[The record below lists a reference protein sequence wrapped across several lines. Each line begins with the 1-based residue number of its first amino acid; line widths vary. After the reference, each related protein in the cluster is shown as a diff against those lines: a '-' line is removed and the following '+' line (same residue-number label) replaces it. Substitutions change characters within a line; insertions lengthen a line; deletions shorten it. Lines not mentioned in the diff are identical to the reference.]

1 VNLVRSPFACG
12 IVFGTISLVMTDRL
26 PQSATAYAGT
36 ADRGGLFKRKQHID
50 IPVFICYDIDWR
62 KVALSVSLRRTTI
75 FLTEDQ
81 LEKLRQL
88 AFIRRTSMSQ
98 LIREAA
104 MEVIEDEEDIR
115 EGLRAL
121 ANAEGTVAWKDYQR
135 RRKERKRQS

>member
-1 VNLVRSPFACG
+1 M
-12 IVFGTISLVMTDRL
+12 GTSL
-26 PQSATAYAGT
+26 
-36 ADRGGLFKRKQHID
+36 K
-50 IPVFICYDIDWR
+50 
-62 KVALSVSLRRTTI
+62 RTTI

-88 AFIRRTSMSQ
+88 AFIRRTSMSS

-121 ANAEGTVAWKDYQR
+121 ADARGTVSWTDYR
-135 RRKERKRQS
+135 NKRKK

>member
-1 VNLVRSPFACG
+1 MGA
-12 IVFGTISLVMTDRL
+12 SL
-26 PQSATAYAGT
+26 
-36 ADRGGLFKRKQHID
+36 K
-50 IPVFICYDIDWR
+50 
-62 KVALSVSLRRTTI
+62 RTTI

-88 AFIRRTSMSQ
+88 AFVRRTSMSS

-121 ANAEGTVAWKDYQR
+121 ADARGTVSWTDYR
-135 RRKERKRQS
+135 NKRKK

>member
-1 VNLVRSPFACG
+1 MGA
-12 IVFGTISLVMTDRL
+12 SL
-26 PQSATAYAGT
+26 
-36 ADRGGLFKRKQHID
+36 K
-50 IPVFICYDIDWR
+50 
-62 KVALSVSLRRTTI
+62 RTTI

-88 AFIRRTSMSQ
+88 AFIRRTSMSS

-121 ANAEGTVAWKDYQR
+121 ADAKGTVNWKDYR
-135 RRKERKRQS
+135 AKRKP

>member
-1 VNLVRSPFACG
+1 M
-12 IVFGTISLVMTDRL
+12 GTSL
-26 PQSATAYAGT
+26 
-36 ADRGGLFKRKQHID
+36 K
-50 IPVFICYDIDWR
+50 
-62 KVALSVSLRRTTI
+62 RTTI

-88 AFIRRTSMSQ
+88 AFIRRTSMSS

-121 ANAEGTVAWKDYQR
+121 ADAEGTVSWIDYR
-135 RRKERKRQS
+135 NKRKA